1 MAATTATRTAGRF
14 GLLLLFT
21 GLVLVALAGIA
32 GASTWAP
39 AEERFA
45 SEINR
50 ERAAAGLPALAV
62 DVQLTRV
69 ARGWSGQMMAED
81 RMYHNPG
88 LGSAV
93 AGDWTRLG
101 ENVGFTIQ
109 GGVAPEILVDRLHV
123 AFMNSPGHRENVL
136 GDWNGVG
143 VGVLITPANKMW
155 VTVNFSKVP
164 IGPVAGQLDEATAI
178 AGRLFPEPDRAAY
191 VVLGRSEVFADALGG
206 AGLAGN
212 EAPILFTPGPNPVDP
227 DPVLHPKTRAEID
240 RVLPEHGTVYLLG
253 GPKAVSPRVEGE
265 LLGDGYDVRR
275 LAGPSRVETSVRVAE
290 EVLARRGVTGE
301 VLLARADN
309 WADAVSGGAY
319 SAYSG
324 SPVLLTSG
332 DQLDPAVSEFL
343 ARPGMER
350 RVALGGRAALSDTVI
365 AQAKALR
372 VSGADR
378 TATAVEIA
386 KQLWGRTEATQGDQ
400 FVSIPGFAGDG
411 WAYSLALAPFSAKN
425 AGPQLLVGDQ
435 VSPAVQQYLSDLN
448 YGGGVS
454 GAVES
459 SSIVPAPVVDEL
471 RALVQ
476 G

>member
-1 MAATTATRTAGRF
+1 MAASTATRTAGRL

-21 GLVLVALAGIA
+21 GLALLALAGIA
-32 GASTWAP
+32 SAATWAP
-39 AEERFA
+39 AEERFV

-50 ERAAAGLPALAV
+50 ERTAAGLPTLAV

-69 ARGWSGQMMAED
+69 ARGWSGQMLTED

-109 GGVAPEILVDRLHV
+109 GGVAPETLVDRLHV
-123 AFMNSPGHRENVL
+123 AFMNSPGHRENVM
-136 GDWNGVG
+136 GDWNAVG
-143 VGVLITPANKMW
+143 VGVLISPANKMW
-155 VTVNFSKVP
+155 VTVNFSKTP
-164 IGPVAGQLDEATAI
+164 LGQAPGQLDEAASV
-178 AGRLFPEPDRAAY
+178 AGRLFPEPDRAGY

-240 RVLPEHGTVYLLG
+240 RVLPEHGTIYLLG
-253 GPKAVSPRVEGE
+253 GPKAVSPRVEAE
-265 LLGDGYDVRR
+265 LAGDGYDVRR
-275 LAGPSRVETSVRVAE
+275 LAGFSRVETSVRVAE

-301 VLLARADN
+301 VLLARADT
-309 WADAVSGGAY
+309 WADAISGGAY
-319 SAYSG
+319 SAFSG
-324 SPVLLTSG
+324 SPVVLTSG
-332 DQLDPAVSEFL
+332 DQLDPAVATFL
-343 ARPGMER
+343 ARPGIDR
-350 RVALGGRAALSDTVI
+350 RIALGGRAALSDSVV
-365 AQAKALR
+365 AQAKAQR
-372 VSGADR
+372 IAGEDR

-386 KQLWGRTEATQGDQ
+386 KRLWGRTEAAPGDQ

-411 WAYSLALAPFSAKN
+411 WAYSLALAPFSAMN

-435 VSPAVQQYLSDLN
+435 VSPAVQQYLSGLN
-448 YGGGVS
+448 YGDGVGGE
-454 GAVES
+454 VES
-459 SSIVPAPVVDEL
+459 SSIVPPPVVEEL